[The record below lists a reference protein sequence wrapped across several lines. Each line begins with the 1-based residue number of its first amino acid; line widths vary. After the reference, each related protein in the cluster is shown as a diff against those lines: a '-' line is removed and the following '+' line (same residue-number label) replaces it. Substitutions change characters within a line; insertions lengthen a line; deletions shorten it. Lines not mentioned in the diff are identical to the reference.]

1 MAVVLAL
8 FVGAIVAAISY
19 WWMGIYRIRSKL
31 HWIPEIPRLPLIGNA
46 LELKKTTEI
55 LGKFEDYLSKHNG
68 LCTIE
73 LATYKFIV
81 TSDPT
86 FLEFLLG
93 KTDILNKSDEYQ
105 FLGNWLGKGLLTAAA
120 PKWKR
125 SRKMLTPSFHFSILD
140 VFVDTFDSNAAILV
154 DLLDKETNKDSF
166 DIFPYVKNCTMDV
179 ICETSMG
186 VSIHAQKNPKS
197 DYVRAVAEL
206 CRLLILRT
214 YSPLKTFDFFYR
226 LTSDYKLEMEQVKI
240 LHSHTMQ
247 VITSRKEELKKKH
260 KDDQKEET
268 DDVGIKK
275 RKAFLDLLLETT
287 IDGRPLTDT
296 EIREEVDTFLF
307 AGHDTTAA
315 AISFCLYCLSVNKD
329 VQDKIA
335 QEQKQIF
342 GENKNRNVTIRDIQE
357 MKYLELALKESLRMY
372 PPVPYVGR
380 KADRDVVYTDGNII
394 PKGTALIIVIYWA
407 NRNPKYF
414 PDPDI
419 YNPSRFE
426 NTTDTHPYT
435 YIPFSA
441 GPRNCIGQKYAWNL
455 MKTIISKVLRNYELE
470 PSGHKLQIAAET
482 VLKSENGV
490 KVKLRKRDWDQI

>member
-357 MKYLELALKESLRMY
+357 MKYLELALKESLR
-372 PPVPYVGR
+372 
-380 KADRDVVYTDGNII
+380 
-394 PKGTALIIVIYWA
+394 
-407 NRNPKYF
+407 
-414 PDPDI
+414 
-419 YNPSRFE
+419 
-426 NTTDTHPYT
+426 
-435 YIPFSA
+435 
-441 GPRNCIGQKYAWNL
+441 
-455 MKTIISKVLRNYELE
+455 SKVCMEFN
-470 PSGHKLQIAAET
+470 
-482 VLKSENGV
+482 ENNHF
-490 KVKLRKRDWDQI
+490 